1 MRKLLHNLDLISVKI
16 ARGGL
21 TILVSFLVVFVF
33 MGVIC
38 RYVLDW
44 TPFFLEELSRYL
56 LIWTGSLG
64 ASLAIKSGSFPNVEV
79 FMNWFEPKVK
89 KEIERLAKIILTAFL
104 LFLFLVGIIMA
115 LKQRAQ
121 MAATLPISMMW
132 PYLALPFGISLI
144 LPYSFLNLF
153 YLPQKGNRC

>member
-1 MRKLLHNLDLISVKI
+1 LHNLDLISVKI

-38 RYVLDW
+38 RYILNW

-56 LIWTGSLG
+56 LIWTGGVG
-64 ASLAIKSGSFPNVEV
+64 ASLAIKSGSFPSVEV
-79 FMNWFEPKVK
+79 FMNWFGPKAK
-89 KEIERLAKIILTAFL
+89 KEIEGLAKIILIAFL
-104 LFLFLVGIIMA
+104 LFFFLVGIAMA
-115 LKQRAQ
+115 LRQRTQ

-132 PYLALPFGISLI
+132 PYLAIPVGIALI

-153 YLPQKGNRC
+153 YLQKGDNGC

>member
-1 MRKLLHNLDLISVKI
+1 
-16 ARGGL
+16 
-21 TILVSFLVVFVF
+21 
-33 MGVIC
+33 
-38 RYVLDW
+38 
-44 TPFFLEELSRYL
+44 
-56 LIWTGSLG
+56 
-64 ASLAIKSGSFPNVEV
+64 LAIKSGSFPNVEV

-89 KEIERLAKIILTAFL
+89 KETERLAKIILTAFL

-153 YLPQKGNRC
+153 YLPQKGN